1 MTTEKKSLGIQEIM
15 DLLPHRYP
23 FLMVDKVENYE
34 ISDERK
40 TLRAIKNV
48 SFNEPIT
55 GFTVAAETAPA
66 RWAAMPAAAINTSQP
81 RCSAS
86 AT

>member
-48 SFNEPIT
+48 S
-55 GFTVAAETAPA
+55 
-66 RWAAMPAAAINTSQP
+66 
-81 RCSAS
+81 
-86 AT
+86 